1 MIAANERLEDMQMK
15 KRVAAW
21 LLALVMLLALVGCGN
36 DFNTATI
43 ITGESQ
49 AQDLMHLP

>member
-1 MIAANERLEDMQMK
+1 MK